1 MTVRQPGQYED
12 AVIEGTVSGMDQGGR
27 LSGRSEMSLTFD
39 TIRLRNGQTYRF
51 AGR

>member
-1 MTVRQPGQYED
+1 
-12 AVIEGTVSGMDQGGR
+12 MDQGGR